1 MSEDPKIQNIEVL
14 SSTRLF
20 SIESVDLHFANGEA
34 RTFERLMSTGQGAV
48 MVVPLIEND
57 QLLLIREFAV
67 GMERYELGFVKGRI
81 DNGEAPEAAA
91 RRELREETGFDAKS
105 FKRLATVGLTP
116 AYSNYQTHIFL
127 ADELFSAPLPGDEP
141 EAPEKISWP
150 LADLDVLRRQENF
163 SDSRSVLATFLIAE
177 ELINE

>member
-14 SSTRLF
+14 ASTRLF
-20 SIESVDLHFANGEA
+20 SIESVDLQFANGEA

>member
-14 SSTRLF
+14 ASTRLF

-127 ADELFSAPLPGDEP
+127 ADEEIYLPHLE
-141 EAPEKISWP
+141 
-150 LADLDVLRRQENF
+150 
-163 SDSRSVLATFLIAE
+163 DSR
-177 ELINE
+177 